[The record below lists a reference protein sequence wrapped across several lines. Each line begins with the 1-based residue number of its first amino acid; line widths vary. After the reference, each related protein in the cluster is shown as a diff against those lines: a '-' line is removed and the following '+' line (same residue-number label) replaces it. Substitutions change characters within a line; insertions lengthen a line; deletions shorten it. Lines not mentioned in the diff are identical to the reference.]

1 MKIMAL
7 EYCYEPRNETEIF
20 LRDFKKIFLNTS
32 AEKNITENTPQTGS
46 VQRLCSAV
54 MKMLDDEFRDPEKF
68 IEKFAE
74 AIEREDEIKMED
86 EFRTY
91 DEWSSIAYLSVI
103 AFMDDEYDTQIEEA
117 DFKKLRTVQDLYDA
131 CTKK

>member
-1 MKIMAL
+1 M
-7 EYCYEPRNETEIF
+7 
-20 LRDFKKIFLNTS
+20 
-32 AEKNITENTPQTGS
+32 
-46 VQRLCSAV
+46 
-54 MKMLDDEFRDPEKF
+54 EKF

-86 EFRTY
+86 DFRNY

-103 AFMDDEYDTQIEEA
+103 AMMDEEYDVQMEESE
-117 DFKKLRTVQDLYDA
+117 FKELKTVQELFDA